1 MGPKLLLL
9 FIVGDVLGAGV
20 YAVTGDIAAQVGG
33 IAWLPFVVA
42 FAVVAPVAPVAM
54 VLSAGR
60 PLDAPSR
67 TLSAARGR
75 AELTASFPTWRP
87 KPMPKPPGA
96 PSCPVLAERLM
107 ADPRAP
113 ATR

>member
-1 MGPKLLLL
+1 MYLSSPLTLGRASSEGRMALPPPSPMPRNGANTAP
-9 FIVGDVLGAGV
+9 VTWVL
-20 YAVTGDIAAQVGG
+20 
-33 IAWLPFVVA
+33 VVA

-87 KPMPKPPGA
+87 KPMPM
-96 PSCPVLAERLM
+96 S
-107 ADPRAP
+107 
-113 ATR
+113 